1 MKMHAPTLNKEKLI
15 HWLSRG
21 LLLIILCSLPIV
33 MIIMSKTGLVGQLSE
48 GDVALKDIYAPLDF
62 TYQGPI
68 DEEET
73 QKARVNATR
82 KISEIYNLKQLALD
96 EGLFR
101 NLAKRIRLK
110 APNISQIYSRT
121 FNNNYFLKAEDKK
134 RFSEAE
140 AEEIT
145 VFDSRKKT
153 SKNIPITEIK
163 TVKDAR
169 KQIEKELGK
178 EFKSKKDKDIVLD
191 LITASLVPNI
201 IFDAEQTAKK
211 KAEAK
216 DAVAPIYKQVNVKD
230 NELIISKGQILTQ
243 GILKKLNAS
252 HTSRPQQELISFN
265 LGMSI
270 LMIMF
275 IIISAAFLKIYY
287 PKVYSSNKEL
297 TLLAVLFLSA
307 IILGKFVE
315 LSPYSSFIVPVAAF
329 SMAYFML
336 TNDAAMSFV
345 LAALLSMVLGIS
357 FSNNIGLLIIFF
369 IGSIAGVTAVSKV
382 RRRNQILQA
391 GLLVGSVQFI
401 SILAWG
407 LFNNLEYAV
416 ILEQAGWGVIGGILS
431 AVILMVILPL
441 LEGLFSLITNIT
453 LLELSDFNQPLLKDM
468 VLKAPGTYHHSLL
481 VGNLSETAAEAIGA
495 NSLLA
500 RVGAYFHD
508 VGKIDKAEYFS
519 ENQSQPESKH
529 DVLNPSMSKLVI
541 INHVKEGQEIAR
553 KYKLKKPIINFI
565 AQHHGTSLVYY
576 FYRRA
581 LEDLKK
587 EDDIKEDVFRYPG
600 PKPQNKET
608 AICLLADSVEAATR
622 SIEEPT
628 SPKIEDA
635 VHKVINN
642 KFIDGQL
649 DECDLTLKDLEKI
662 AKVFTHILTG
672 IYHSRVVYPEKKN
685 GSVYKESPKQASS
698 SKGNSK
704 ADSKKNSL

>member
-1 MKMHAPTLNKEKLI
+1 MHAPTLNKEKLI